1 MIILLENA
9 GAQTGCLIASKSG
22 EFVVEAAGEVDGDM
36 RVLSGAGLSYAYPRS
51 LINFVDRTQQDVVLN
66 DARSE
71 VIFHNDP
78 YIADRQP
85 KSVLCAAIVYQGKLT
100 AILYLENNLTTGA
113 FTADRLEVLK
123 LLSSQAAIALENAR
137 LYANLE
143 TANQQLEE
151 SNFTLEAKVKERTQ
165 ELHEKNALLSEEIQE
180 RQKAEAAARDASRAK
195 SEFLANMSHE
205 LRTPLN
211 GILGYAQIFKRD
223 QHLSAQQ
230 QDRIGVIQRCGEHL
244 LALIEDILDLSK
256 IEARR
261 MDLVPA
267 EFDFPEFLQG
277 ITAICRIRAAQ
288 KNIAFNCEYL
298 SSLPN
303 AISADEKKLRQILI
317 NLIGNAVKFTEKGGV
332 TFKVLR
338 EERTEVLTTNVRIR
352 FQVEDTGIG
361 IAADELPKIFAPFEQ
376 VGNTRRHT
384 EGTGL
389 GLAIS
394 RQLVEIM
401 GAELKVESTLGRGSI
416 FWFELDL
423 LAVDSPE
430 KNKKRSEKFIKG
442 FNGTNKKILVADDR
456 RENRSVLIHLLQ
468 PLGFE
473 IIEAVDGQDCLNK
486 ALEFQPDCILID
498 LVMPVMDGF
507 EAMRQIRK
515 LPQLQNVVAIGT
527 SASIMEVEKQESL
540 AAGCDAFI
548 PKPIRVEELLNC
560 LQVHLGLQWIYE
572 ELQNGNTESEVSR
585 QQSQIQE
592 REIIAPPADEIAVLF
607 ELAMR
612 GDLGEIQKQAE
623 KLTKMDVKY
632 VSFASH
638 LNQLV
643 KNFDEAKILEFVE
656 QYRNM

>member
-1 MIILLENA
+1 M
-9 GAQTGCLIASKSG
+9 
-22 EFVVEAAGEVDGDM
+22 
-36 RVLSGAGLSYAYPRS
+36 
-51 LINFVDRTQQDVVLN
+51 
-66 DARSE
+66 
-71 VIFHNDP
+71 
-78 YIADRQP
+78 
-85 KSVLCAAIVYQGKLT
+85 
-100 AILYLENNLTTGA
+100 
-113 FTADRLEVLK
+113 
-123 LLSSQAAIALENAR
+123 
-137 LYANLE
+137 
-143 TANQQLEE
+143 
-151 SNFTLEAKVKERTQ
+151 
-165 ELHEKNALLSEEIQE
+165 
-180 RQKAEAAARDASRAK
+180 
-195 SEFLANMSHE
+195 
-205 LRTPLN
+205 
-211 GILGYAQIFKRD
+211 
-223 QHLSAQQ
+223 
-230 QDRIGVIQRCGEHL
+230 
-244 LALIEDILDLSK
+244 
-256 IEARR
+256 
-261 MDLVPA
+261 PA

-277 ITAICRIRAAQ
+277 ITAICRIGAAQ

-303 AISADEKKLRQILI
+303 AISADEKNLRQILI

-389 GLAIS
+389 GLAIG

>member
-1 MIILLENA
+1 
-9 GAQTGCLIASKSG
+9 
-22 EFVVEAAGEVDGDM
+22 
-36 RVLSGAGLSYAYPRS
+36 
-51 LINFVDRTQQDVVLN
+51 
-66 DARSE
+66 
-71 VIFHNDP
+71 
-78 YIADRQP
+78 
-85 KSVLCAAIVYQGKLT
+85 
-100 AILYLENNLTTGA
+100 
-113 FTADRLEVLK
+113 
-123 LLSSQAAIALENAR
+123 
-137 LYANLE
+137 
-143 TANQQLEE
+143 
-151 SNFTLEAKVKERTQ
+151 
-165 ELHEKNALLSEEIQE
+165 
-180 RQKAEAAARDASRAK
+180 K

-230 QDRIGVIQRCGEHL
+230 QDGIGVIHRCGEHL

-261 MDLVPA
+261 MELVA
-267 EFDFPEFLQG
+267 TEFDFPDFLQG
-277 ITAICRIRAAQ
+277 INAICSIRASQ
-288 KNIAFNCEYL
+288 KNIAFNSEYL
-298 SSLPN
+298 SYIPT

-317 NLIGNAVKFTEKGGV
+317 NLIGNAVKFTERGGV
-332 TFKVLR
+332 TFKVSVVDCASD
-338 EERTEVLTTNVRIR
+338 EKRTEVLTAKVRVR

-401 GAELKVESTLGRGSI
+401 GAQLKVESTLGRGSI

-423 LAVDSPE
+423 LAVDSPQP
-430 KNKKRSEKFIKG
+430 NKKCSEKFITG
-442 FNGTNKKILVADDR
+442 FNGTNQTILVADDR

-515 LPQLQNVVAIGT
+515 FPQLQNVVAIGT
-527 SASIMEVEKQESL
+527 SASIMEVEKQGSL
-540 AAGCDAFI
+540 AAGCNAFI
-548 PKPIRVEELLNC
+548 PKPIRVEELLDC
-560 LQVHLGLQWIYE
+560 LQVHLGLEWIYE
-572 ELQNGNTESEVSR
+572 NLQEGNPASEVGR
-585 QQSQIQE
+585 KQSQIQDG
-592 REIIAPPADEIAVLF
+592 EIVAPPADEIAVLF
-607 ELAMR
+607 ELAMM
-612 GDLGEIQKQAE
+612 GDLGGIQKQAE
-623 KLTKMDVKY
+623 KFQKLDVKY
-632 VSFASH
+632 VSFARH
-638 LNQLV
+638 LHQLA
-643 KNFDEAKILEFVE
+643 KDFDEAKILEFVE
-656 QYRNM
+656 QYRDI

>member
-1 MIILLENA
+1 M
-9 GAQTGCLIASKSG
+9 
-22 EFVVEAAGEVDGDM
+22 
-36 RVLSGAGLSYAYPRS
+36 
-51 LINFVDRTQQDVVLN
+51 
-66 DARSE
+66 
-71 VIFHNDP
+71 
-78 YIADRQP
+78 
-85 KSVLCAAIVYQGKLT
+85 LCAPIVYQGKLT

-113 FTADRLEVLK
+113 FTGDRLEVLK

-143 TANQQLEE
+143 TANQQLAE
-151 SNFTLEAKVKERTQ
+151 SNLTLETKVTQRTQ
-165 ELHEKNALLSEEIQE
+165 ELREKNVLLSQEIQE
-180 RQKAEAAARDASRAK
+180 RQKAEAAARDASLAK

-230 QDRIGVIQRCGEHL
+230 QDGIGVIHRCGEHL

-261 MDLVPA
+261 MDLVPT
-267 EFDFPEFLQG
+267 EFNLPDFLQG

-303 AISADEKKLRQILI
+303 AVSADEKKLRQILI

-332 TFKVLR
+332 TFKVSAGDKTQVPTANL
-338 EERTEVLTTNVRIR
+338 TNVKIR
-352 FQVEDTGIG
+352 FQIEDTGIG

-401 GAELKVESTLGRGSI
+401 GAELKVESTLGKGSI

-430 KNKKRSEKFIKG
+430 KNQKCSEKFIKG
-442 FNGTNKKILVADDR
+442 FNGTNKKVLVADDR

-540 AAGCDAFI
+540 AAGCNAFI

-560 LQVHLGLQWIYE
+560 LQVHLGLEWIYQDLQE
-572 ELQNGNTESEVSR
+572 ENAESEIYHK
-585 QQSQIQE
+585 QSQVHDG
-592 REIIAPPADEIAVLF
+592 EIIAPPADEMAVLF

-632 VSFASH
+632 VSFARH

-656 QYRNM
+656 QHRDM